1 MAWAA
6 SLSANAPT
14 ESSGYRVPAKPDLS
28 RVSELRGN
36 QSADESRPTDR
47 WSAIRRSTSGRPAN
61 WRTADWRTT
70 ARWSADWGTNY

>member
-28 RVSELRGN
+28 RVPEPRGS
-36 QSADESRPTDR
+36 QSVDESWPTDR
-47 WSAIRRSTSGRPAN
+47 WLAIWRSTSGRPAN
-61 WRTADWRTT
+61 RRTADRRTT

>member
-28 RVSELRGN
+28 RVPQPRGS
-36 QSADESRPTDR
+36 QSADESRTTDR
-47 WSAIRRSTSGRPAN
+47 WSVIWRSTSGRPADL
-61 WRTADWRTT
+61 WTADRCTT
-70 ARWSADWGTNY
+70 TRWSADWGTNY